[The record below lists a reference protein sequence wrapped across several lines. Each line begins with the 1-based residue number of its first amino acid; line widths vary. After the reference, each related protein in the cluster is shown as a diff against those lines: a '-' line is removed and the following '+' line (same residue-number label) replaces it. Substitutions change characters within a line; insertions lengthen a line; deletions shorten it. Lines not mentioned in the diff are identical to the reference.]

1 MGAGGSNLM
10 NEAAIFAA
18 RANQSSIGASHIS
31 DALDRISFGP
41 MKKSQ
46 ETFEHRQRIVAVHE
60 AGHALIAAL
69 LPDFDQ
75 VAKITITPRGGAG
88 GLTVMAPEESQVD
101 SGLYSRAF
109 LESQMM
115 VALGGR
121 IAEELQFGPEEVT
134 TGASN
139 DLEKVTA
146 TARAMVT
153 EFGMSEKLGN
163 TIYPQGVPVSKAT
176 SKLIDAEVGSL
187 VKTAYARAK
196 QLILDNQ
203 TVLTSIAQRLVEKE
217 TVTAE
222 ELEELLME
230 SHLEINAWRDES
242 LKDYGP

>member
-1 MGAGGSNLM
+1 
-10 NEAAIFAA
+10 
-18 RANQSSIGASHIS
+18 
-31 DALDRISFGP
+31 
-41 MKKSQ
+41 
-46 ETFEHRQRIVAVHE
+46 
-60 AGHALIAAL
+60 
-69 LPDFDQ
+69 
-75 VAKITITPRGGAG
+75 
-88 GLTVMAPEESQVD
+88 VD